1 MLAFKDKPDFEMPG
15 DSNRDN
21 VYQVTVVASDGVN
34 SAMRDVIVKVT
45 DMAEDGEIEVMPSQ
59 PRVGTALTATLTDSD
74 GVTRPHL
81 EVAQGDDGPAD
92 CRLLHDR
99 Y

>member
-1 MLAFKDKPDFEMPG
+1 MSGADASKFDLNDPDTASELPDGSPRMLAFKDKPDFEMPG

-45 DMAEDGEIEVMPSQ
+45 EHGWSLAKIEVD
-59 PRVGTALTATLTDSD
+59 A
-74 GVTRPHL
+74 
-81 EVAQGDDGPAD
+81 VAAARRDCAD
-92 CRLLHDR
+92 R
-99 Y
+99 